1 MPPKIKFT
9 NDDVIQAAMRVV
21 EEKGL
26 SSLAARN
33 VDAFLRS
40 SSAPVYYHFANMD
53 DLDMCVVKETERML
67 LEYTSK
73 PYSDRVFLNM
83 GTGVV
88 VFACEHPL
96 LDRAL
101 MLEGGGYGEVVQDFL
116 DTLASEM
123 IRDNRFTA
131 LPD

>member
-1 MPPKIKFT
+1 
-9 NDDVIQAAMRVV
+9 
-21 EEKGL
+21 
-26 SSLAARN
+26 
-33 VDAFLRS
+33 
-40 SSAPVYYHFANMD
+40 MD

-67 LEYTSK
+67 LEYTYQ
-73 PYSDRVFLNM
+73 PYAERVFLNM
-83 GTGVV
+83 GTGVA